1 MSGGRTE
8 EGRYKRDEETEETD
22 VNEEAIRF
30 VFAAVL
36 TRFRKPNLNK
46 M

>member
-1 MSGGRTE
+1 MSGRRTE
-8 EGRYKRDEETEETD
+8 AGRYKRDEETEETD

-30 VFAAVL
+30 IFSAVL
-36 TRFRKPNLNK
+36 TRFRTPNLNK